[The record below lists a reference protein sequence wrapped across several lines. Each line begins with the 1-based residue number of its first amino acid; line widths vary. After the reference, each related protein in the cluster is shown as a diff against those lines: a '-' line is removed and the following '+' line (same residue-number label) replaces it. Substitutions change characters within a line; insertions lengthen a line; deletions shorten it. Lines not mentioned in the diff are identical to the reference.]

1 MCYEGMNS
9 LQAHNGYKFSISV
22 ASTSHCLWHSIE
34 CGNFRKPVDKHRVML
49 FHHVMSAHVL
59 MLHILER
66 QMGNYGANIVII
78 FYNTKF
84 IEEKHIQIY
93 ATMAFLA
100 DSAG

>member
-1 MCYEGMNS
+1 
-9 LQAHNGYKFSISV
+9 
-22 ASTSHCLWHSIE
+22 
-34 CGNFRKPVDKHRVML
+34 
-49 FHHVMSAHVL
+49 MSAHVL